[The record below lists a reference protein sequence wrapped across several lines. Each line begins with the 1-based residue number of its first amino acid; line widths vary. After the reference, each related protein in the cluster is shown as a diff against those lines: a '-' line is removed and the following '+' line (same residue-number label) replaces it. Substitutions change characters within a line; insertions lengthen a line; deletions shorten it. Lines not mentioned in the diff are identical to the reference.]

1 MRQQQNCHNHMVS
14 VSGAKPIALF
24 SLQKTAKQLVH
35 RVIQLMQLDVSSAL
49 SRRRRLS
56 GKSTIGRISLC
67 VLRDGR
73 FAASSG

>member
-1 MRQQQNCHNHMVS
+1 MVS